1 MEIEWMQAVN
11 YIIGRHLFQSGKQRK
26 ELHGSG
32 NFNGEEFPFDDL
44 RSAFS
49 ANYRDAAEL

>member
-1 MEIEWMQAVN
+1 MQAVN
-11 YIIGRHLFQSGKQRK
+11 YIIGRLLFQRGKQRK
-26 ELHGSG
+26 EVHGSG

-49 ANYRDAAEL
+49 ANYRDMAEL

>member
-1 MEIEWMQAVN
+1 MQAVS
-11 YIIGRHLFQSGKQRK
+11 YIIGRLLFRRGKQRK

-44 RSAFS
+44 RNAFS
-49 ANYRDAAEL
+49 ANYGGTAEL

>member
-1 MEIEWMQAVN
+1 MEILWMQAVN
-11 YIIGRHLFQSGKQRK
+11 YDIIGRVFFRRGKQRK

-44 RSAFS
+44 RSAF
-49 ANYRDAAEL
+49 